1 MISDELVAEFLA
13 NTDSRLII
21 GLIGTGFVL
30 SWFSELIFSTIALI
44 VEKIKNKIKGASNK
58 NV

>member
-1 MISDELVAEFLA
+1 MSEEYVAEFLA
-13 NTDSRLII
+13 NTDGRLII
-21 GLIGTGFVL
+21 GLLGTGFIL
-30 SWFSELIFSTIALI
+30 SWFSELIFSLIALI